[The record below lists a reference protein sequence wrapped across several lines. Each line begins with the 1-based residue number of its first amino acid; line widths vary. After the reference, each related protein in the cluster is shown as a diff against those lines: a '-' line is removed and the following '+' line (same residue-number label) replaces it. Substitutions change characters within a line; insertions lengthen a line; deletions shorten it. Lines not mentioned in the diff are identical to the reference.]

1 MPGTRGRQA
10 RIDVSSRT
18 TVTCRIVQDPA
29 RRPAVRSTGGVA
41 ARAGRFRVRQRRL
54 TGPEQPPALG
64 VGCSFGFRRTVPHIV
79 GTAAGIGG
87 MALGVAAGL
96 GTLITT
102 VPEIAFVMKLAGSAY
117 LLALA
122 WQVAGAQALA
132 RASIARPIG
141 MLQAAALQLI
151 NPKAWIFALGAMTT
165 FPPENLPPF
174 AGTVLVATTM
184 VFVILPSAAI
194 WAGGGELLDR
204 LVSSERVHR
213 TTSLV
218 LAVILVATVVSVWV

>member
-1 MPGTRGRQA
+1 VESLIALVGFGFVSAASPGPNNLLLWASG
-10 RIDVSSRT
+10 
-18 TVTCRIVQDPA
+18 
-29 RRPAVRSTGGVA
+29 A
-41 ARAGRFRVRQRRL
+41 A
-54 TGPEQPPALG
+54 
-64 VGCSFGFRRTVPHIV
+64 FGFRRTVPHIV

-132 RASIARPIG
+132 RATIARPIG

-165 FPPENLPPF
+165 FRPENLPPF

-184 VFVILPSAAI
+184 VFVILSSAAI

-204 LVSSERVHR
+204 LVSSERMHR
-213 TTSLV
+213 TISLG